1 MKKTQEKQKARK
13 NVQLGFE
20 APPELVEKL
29 RLRAQAED
37 RSVSNLL
44 RRFAIAALEADNISP
59 VADDSG
65 SDLLVGNVRGAAEVL
80 PRVAVAAGGKLTQGV
95 AV

>member
-44 RRFAIAALEADNISP
+44 RRFAIAALDADNISP
-59 VADDSG
+59 VPNGGDTEDSNDG
-65 SDLLVGNVRGAAEVL
+65 SVEGDNEAL
-80 PRVAVAAGGKLTQGV
+80 PRVAVAAGGKL
-95 AV
+95 